1 MIARKITIFALIAS
15 FLIIFASTVARFF
28 EYYAISNILF
38 AIAIILF
45 LFFSYVQR
53 KIKEDMLP
61 FISEEYKEREWKYYF
76 TSLFSFIILLFAT
89 ILNIFIVFFALNISR
104 ILINILLGAV
114 LLLMLYTVLSIPYVE
129 RTSAYLLFFIF
140 AIIFSFIV
148 IASQTDLYHLPANV
162 PRIIINMAD
171 PLFLLNVAMIS
182 WMVSLIIGGEMPSPI
197 DSIVGIYEKGKT
209 VKEEVV
215 LRRRILYFG
224 IISLI
229 VAFILIN
236 IVAVIPKPK
245 IFLEEIKWAYVLI
258 GLSIFLLFFLVL
270 YILFILPEKAGVMKE
285 KYDVETLKRIVILS
299 VSAVFAA
306 IFVTIAILL
315 QIGKI
320 TSIGT
325 LILSSENAID
335 FAIYAILVSIG
346 PFGFYEYFHYKKIN
360 AMEERFPEFLRD
372 LAESRKAGMTEARA
386 VEMAA
391 KGDYGLL
398 TPEIKKMAIQISWGV
413 PFTDALR
420 RFGERIKTPLI
431 QRTTTMVIKASQAG
445 GKIADVIEAAAT
457 NAREIKILQS
467 ERKTEMNLYLMIIYI
482 SFFVFLAVIV
492 ALARFFLPKLVSQD
506 INLPGFT
513 TSSISMKQYEF
524 IYICTALAQAIGSG
538 VVAGSLTEGKALA
551 GLRHATIMVL
561 ITYIIFKLI

>member
-236 IVAVIPKPK
+236 IVAVIP
-245 IFLEEIKWAYVLI
+245 
-258 GLSIFLLFFLVL
+258 
-270 YILFILPEKAGVMKE
+270 
-285 KYDVETLKRIVILS
+285 
-299 VSAVFAA
+299 
-306 IFVTIAILL
+306 
-315 QIGKI
+315 
-320 TSIGT
+320 
-325 LILSSENAID
+325 
-335 FAIYAILVSIG
+335 
-346 PFGFYEYFHYKKIN
+346 
-360 AMEERFPEFLRD
+360 
-372 LAESRKAGMTEARA
+372 
-386 VEMAA
+386 
-391 KGDYGLL
+391 
-398 TPEIKKMAIQISWGV
+398 
-413 PFTDALR
+413 
-420 RFGERIKTPLI
+420 
-431 QRTTTMVIKASQAG
+431 
-445 GKIADVIEAAAT
+445 
-457 NAREIKILQS
+457 
-467 ERKTEMNLYLMIIYI
+467 
-482 SFFVFLAVIV
+482 
-492 ALARFFLPKLVSQD
+492 
-506 INLPGFT
+506 
-513 TSSISMKQYEF
+513 
-524 IYICTALAQAIGSG
+524 
-538 VVAGSLTEGKALA
+538 
-551 GLRHATIMVL
+551 
-561 ITYIIFKLI
+561 